1 MSDHGLDPRAPVLVG
16 VGSCHDDVEAVELMV
31 RASLAAGT
39 DATPALLSQVERI
52 SVTHGTWSY
61 ADPARIIADRIGAPD
76 ATTVLVDVGIPQQT
90 VIDETL
96 ASLLAGEVEVA
107 LVVGGEAKAR
117 DARLRAQSTQ
127 ADAAG
132 IASVFRGE
140 SGGAET
146 DQGDVSPDVHQH
158 PVGDLVDPAE
168 LDAGL
173 WAPVDQYALIENA
186 LAAAEGV
193 DPQQLC
199 RDLGA
204 LYGRFNEVARTNPEA
219 AFPAPMSA
227 DDIAT
232 FSPRNRP
239 LAFPYAKWHVTQW
252 TVDQGAALLLCT
264 VGAAERAGVPRD
276 RWVFPVVGLGSSHM
290 VPLTQRGDLHR
301 WPAMAVLGEAAEQR
315 LGHPLSDCDL
325 VELYSC
331 FPVAVRVQQRE
342 LGLPLAGTPTVTGG
356 MAFAGGPFNSFVFQA
371 LVTVVRRLRE
381 VGGRAL
387 VTSVSGL
394 LTKPGLGVW
403 STSSD
408 GQPPLI
414 ADLADDVRASTPVV
428 PVVRDAVGTGTVA
441 SWTVTHEGQEPTA
454 LVVIVD
460 LDDGG
465 RAIARSDDRKRI
477 DRALQRGAC
486 GDPVS
491 VDRGRIVD

>member
-1 MSDHGLDPRAPVLVG
+1 MSDPGLDPRTPVLVG
-16 VGSCHDDVEAVELMV
+16 VGSCHDDVEAVELMA
-31 RASLAAGT
+31 RATLAAGA
-39 DATPALLSQVERI
+39 DSEPSLLPQVERI

-61 ADPARIIADRIGAPD
+61 ADPARIIAGRIGASG

-117 DARLRAQSTQ
+117 DARLRARSTQ

-140 SGGAET
+140 SACAET

-186 LAAAEGV
+186 LAAVEGT
-193 DPQQLC
+193 DPVQL
-199 RDLGA
+199 RHDLGD
-204 LYGRFNEVARTNPEA
+204 LYGRFNRVAQTNPEA
-219 AFPAPMSA
+219 AFPAPMTPEE
-227 DDIAT
+227 IAT
-232 FSPRNRP
+232 FSPGNRP
-239 LAFPYAKWHVTQW
+239 LSFPYAKWHVTQW
-252 TVDQGAALLLCT
+252 TVDQAAALLFCT
-264 VGAAERAGVPRD
+264 VEAAERAGVPRD
-276 RWVFPVVGLGSSHM
+276 RWIFPLVGLGSSHM
-290 VPLTQRGDLHR
+290 APLTQRRELHR
-301 WPAMAVLGEAAEQR
+301 WPAMAVLGAAAERR
-315 LGHPLSDCDL
+315 LGHPLADCDV

-342 LGLPLAGTPTVTGG
+342 LGLPRDGTPTVTGG

-371 LVTVVRRLRE
+371 LVTVARRLRAA
-381 VGGRAL
+381 GGRAL

-403 STSSD
+403 STEPD
-408 GQPPLI
+408 GQPPLL
-414 ADLADDVRASTPVV
+414 ADLADDVRASTSVV
-428 PVVRDAVGTGTVA
+428 PVVRDAVGGGTVA
-441 SWTVTHEGQEPTA
+441 SWTVTHDGQEPAA
-454 LVVIVD
+454 LVVVVD
-460 LDDGG
+460 LAGGG
-465 RAIARSDDRKRI
+465 RAIARSDDRAWI

-486 GDPVS
+486 GVAVS
-491 VDRGRIVD
+491 VDRGRIVG